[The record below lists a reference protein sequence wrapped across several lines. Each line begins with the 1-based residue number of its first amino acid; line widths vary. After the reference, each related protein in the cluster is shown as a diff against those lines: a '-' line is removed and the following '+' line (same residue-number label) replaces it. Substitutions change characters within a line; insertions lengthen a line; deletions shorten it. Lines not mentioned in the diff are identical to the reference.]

1 MKPLRRA
8 QPWLGTKVEIGI
20 TDAPAANT
28 ATAFAAAFA
37 AVARVHQ
44 AMSPQLAD
52 SDLARFNAAAIGAVI
67 ECHTDTLDVLEAA
80 AALAASPDSGFD
92 ASLGTGGNAG
102 WSLSNGGLHKLHGA
116 ARLDLGGIAKGH
128 AVDLA
133 IAALQSAGVNSG
145 WVDAG
150 GDLRVF
156 GALELPIHI
165 RSLADAACS
174 LPLISLQDGALA
186 TSVLPLATGGTTH
199 ISVATPL
206 CLWADALTKVVAYG
220 SAARCAALLARY
232 HARAWRHPA
241 F

>member
-20 TDAPAANT
+20 TDASAEN
-28 ATAFAAAFA
+28 ATAGFTAAFA
-37 AVARVHQ
+37 AVARIHS
-44 AMSPQLAD
+44 AMSPQLAN
-52 SDLARFNAAAIGAVI
+52 SDLARFNAAAADAVI
-67 ECHTDTLDVLEAA
+67 DCSTDTLAVLEAA
-80 AALAASPDSGFD
+80 GSLAAIADSGFD
-92 ASLGTGGNAG
+92 ATLGTGGNAA
-102 WSLSNGGLHKLHGA
+102 WSLSNRSLHKYRDA

-133 IAALQSAGVNSG
+133 ITALQSAGVKSG

-165 RSLADAACS
+165 RSLADAARS

-186 TSVLPLATGGTTH
+186 TSVLPLATGGTSH
-199 ISVATPL
+199 ISVAAPL

-220 SAARCAALLARY
+220 SAACSAALLARY